1 MPDIDSMTK
10 AARPRGLARR
20 IYFAFLLAAVIPTAI
35 AGLIGVYISL
45 DTLRKETLGHLRQE
59 VVVRAQGVARFFDQL
74 AAELLYLADA
84 PALEELRLARQR
96 GDAGRV
102 RAATARLERDYATL
116 AAAYPHIYQI
126 RYLGADGREMVRV
139 DKKEGEVLV
148 IPAPRLQDKSD
159 RYYFRDAMRRRPGEL
174 YVSPLDLNVEFG
186 RVEQPERP
194 VIRVA
199 TPIGTAA
206 AGNEGILIINL
217 HADLLLGQIQQ
228 MAQAR
233 SGTAYLFDRSGHYL
247 AHTGGAEAP
256 FAMQPT
262 ENLTSR
268 FGATAIG
275 DILGSAAGTRS
286 VADAIIAHAA
296 IRFGEAYPMEDGA
309 PWVIAVGFPE
319 RALFL
324 SVFNLYALY
333 AVLGISLLAT
343 AIGGYALSR
352 HLLGPLEA
360 LSRETEAVAAGDFSH
375 RIEVRGHDEI
385 AALGGKFNA
394 MATRIEQLIG
404 SLAAHRDRLEDEVRM
419 RTAELEHEQEERR
432 ELDRQVFQIDKMAT
446 LGELA
451 MGVAHEIGNP
461 LAGMK
466 AVAQAMQ
473 FEENLPPGMP
483 QALQRLEAEVDRLSD
498 FLRSFHGFAA
508 PTALNLQA
516 VSLGDAVRDVL
527 FWTRKE
533 AKSAGI
539 DIETALPDDLPPL
552 SADAAQLKQVLLN
565 LVVNALHAMPGG
577 GQLAILAAPEAD
589 RVRIEVRDSGDGIP
603 AELFQRI
610 FDPFFTTRPGGSGL
624 GLAITA
630 KILREHGA
638 EIHVAS
644 RPGHGTCM
652 TLLWPA
658 RT

>member
-1 MPDIDSMTK
+1 MPDIESMTN
-10 AARPRGLARR
+10 AVRPRGLARR
-20 IYFAFLLAAVIPTAI
+20 IYIAFLLAAVIPTAI

-45 DTLRKETLGHLRQE
+45 DTLRKETLGHLQQE

-96 GDAGRV
+96 GDADRV

-139 DKKEGEVLV
+139 DKKEGDVLI
-148 IPAPRLQDKSD
+148 IPAQRLQDKSD
-159 RYYFRDAMRRRPGEL
+159 RYYFRAAMRRRAGEL

-186 RVEQPERP
+186 RVEKPERP

-199 TPIGTAA
+199 TPIGTTS
-206 AGNEGILIINL
+206 AGNDGILIINL
-217 HADLLLGQIQQ
+217 HADFLLGQIQQ

-262 ENLTSR
+262 DNLKSR

-275 DILGSAAGTRS
+275 DILGSTGGTRS

-296 IRFGEAYPMEDGA
+296 IRFGDAYPMEDGA

-360 LSRETEAVAAGDFSH
+360 LSRETEAVAAGDFTH
-375 RIEVRGHDEI
+375 RVEVRGHDEI

-394 MATRIEQLIG
+394 MATTIEQLVG
-404 SLAAHRDRLEDEVRM
+404 SLAAHRDRLEDEVRV
-419 RTAELEHEQEERR
+419 RTAELEREQEERR

-483 QALQRLEAEVDRLSD
+483 EALRRLEAEVDRLSD

-516 VSLGDAVRDVL
+516 VSLADAVRDVL

-533 AKSAGI
+533 AKSGGI
-539 DIETALPDDLPPL
+539 DIETALPADLPPL
-552 SADAAQLKQVLLN
+552 SADTAQLKQVLLN
-565 LVVNALHAMPGG
+565 LVVNALHAMPNGG
-577 GQLAILAAPEAD
+577 RLTILAAPEAGH
-589 RVRIEVRDSGDGIP
+589 VRIDVRDTGDGIP
-603 AELFQRI
+603 AELVQRI

-638 EIHVAS
+638 EIRVAS

-652 TLLWPA
+652 TLLWPV